1 MKACII
7 IPARLASSRFPRK
20 MLHEINGARLIYWTW
35 RQAMRVGL
43 PVFVASEDA
52 EILAYVAQFGGRA
65 IFAKAE
71 HNGTERCAAALE
83 ALGGGF
89 DIVVN
94 WQGDSPLTNPEWCRH
109 AIEMLRKDMALDLST
124 VGYPAKAHPGCVAI
138 ANSDIPNAVNF
149 YRPEPQETKQ
159 ILAHAGIY
167 AIRGD
172 SLRRY
177 GTEALDFEIE
187 HGLEQLRWTWYRF
200 RIGIAKEPAPRYE
213 MREVNS
219 PEDVEPVAASL
230 RLIHETL

>member
-20 MLHEINGARLIYWTW
+20 MLHEINGASLIYWTW

-43 PVFVASEDA
+43 PVFIASEDT
-52 EILAYVAQFGGRA
+52 EILAHVSQFGA
-65 IFAKAE
+65 LPIIASAPN
-71 HNGTERCAAALE
+71 NGTERCAAALE
-83 ALGGGF
+83 VLGGGF

-94 WQGDSPLTNPEWCRH
+94 WQGDSPLTDPEWCKH
-109 AIEMLRKDMALDLST
+109 AISLLRGDMNLDLST
-124 VGYPAKAHPGCVAI
+124 VGYPAIPKIGSVAI
-138 ANSDIPNAVNF
+138 GNGHIRNTVNF
-149 YRPEPQETKQ
+149 YRPEPDGKE

-172 SLRRY
+172 SLRRF
-177 GTEALDFEIE
+177 GTEALDMEIE

-200 RIGIAKEPAPRYE
+200 RIGIAREAAPRYE
-213 MREVNS
+213 MREVNL